1 MQPTIMATPRR
12 TFLTAAAGGALLLG
26 CSGARSAPKNPAA
39 RGGKPE
45 GDDEVTPVEDLMRE
59 HGVLRRVMYLYDEA
73 ALRLDGKRELPLD
86 ALGACA
92 GIVRR
97 VIEDYHE
104 KLEEDFLFPRYE
116 KAGKLADLTAILR
129 RQHQAGR
136 ALTAQITAMAKAPL
150 ADADRAQLAAALR
163 SFNHM
168 YRPHAAR
175 EDTVLFP
182 ALRALVGEHEY
193 DEMGEQFE
201 AKETQML
208 GDHGFEHAVDDVARL
223 EQAFGV
229 DDLAKL
235 TLSAST

>member
-1 MQPTIMATPRR
+1 MSTHRR
-12 TFLTAAAGGALLLG
+12 SFLASAAAGALFLG
-26 CSGARSAPKNPAA
+26 CSSAGSPAGAPQ
-39 RGGKPE
+39 KP
-45 GDDEVTPVEDLMRE
+45 GDKKDDKDDEVTPVEDLMRE
-59 HGVLRRVMYLYDEA
+59 HGVLRRVMYLYDDA
-73 ALRLDGKRELPLD
+73 AQRLDGKREVPLD
-86 ALGACA
+86 ALAGAA
-92 GIVRR
+92 GIIRR

-129 RQHQAGR
+129 RQHQSGR
-136 ALTAQITAMAKAPL
+136 ALTERIVVLARAPL
-150 ADADRAQLAAALR
+150 ADADRAQLATVLR

-182 ALRALVGEHEY
+182 ALRALVGKHEY
-193 DEMGEQFE
+193 DELGDQFE

-223 EQAFGV
+223 ERAFGL

-235 TLSAST
+235 TA